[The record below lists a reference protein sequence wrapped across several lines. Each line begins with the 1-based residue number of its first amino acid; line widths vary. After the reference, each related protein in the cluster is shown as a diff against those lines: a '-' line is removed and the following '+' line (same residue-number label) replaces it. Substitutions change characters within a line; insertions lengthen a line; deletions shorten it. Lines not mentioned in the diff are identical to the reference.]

1 MHRVTDLTVRP
12 DPDVFYRRDDAND
25 PRLGEHV
32 ARDPADYARA
42 EVVIVGCPQ
51 DMGVARNRGRIGARE
66 APDHIR
72 RMLYRLTPL
81 GLSHDPA
88 RIFDLGDVPVQDS
101 LEANAEL
108 HRDIARRILD
118 DGKRLIV
125 LGGGNDIAYP
135 DASALALTAR
145 RMIALNVDAHF
156 DVRADTPM
164 NSGTPYRQLIEEGYI
179 DPARFHELGYQ
190 PQANAK
196 AYLDYLSAKGAHA
209 VSLAEW
215 RAGGLMPV
223 VDAALADDG
232 DAIFWGFDMDVVRGA
247 DAPGVS
253 AVNPLGLTAD
263 EFVALWARAGADPRA
278 RLIELS
284 EVNPRF
290 DVDGRTA
297 RLAAVAIH
305 TCLCFMRE
313 A

>member
-1 MHRVTDLTVRP
+1 MPRATDLTVRP
-12 DPDVFYRRDDAND
+12 DPDVFFRRDDPND
-25 PRLGEHV
+25 PRLGECV

-42 EVVIVGCPQ
+42 RVVLLGCPQ
-51 DMGVARNRGRIGARE
+51 DMGVERNRGRVGARE
-66 APDHIR
+66 APAQIR

-81 GLSHDPA
+81 GLACEPGH
-88 RIFDLGDVPVQDS
+88 IFDLGDVPIEPT
-101 LEANAEL
+101 LEATAGL
-108 HRDIARRILD
+108 HRDLARRVLD

-135 DASALALTAR
+135 DASALALCSR
-145 RMIALNVDAHF
+145 RMRAFNIDAHF

-164 NSGTPYRQLIEEGYI
+164 NSGTPYRQLIEEGLV
-179 DPARFHELGYQ
+179 DPIRFHELGYQ
-190 PQANAK
+190 PQANAR
-196 AYLDYLSAKGAHA
+196 AYLEYLTARGAHA

-215 RAGGLMPV
+215 RTGGLIPV
-223 VDAALADDG
+223 IDAALQQDD
-232 DAIFWGFDMDVVRGA
+232 DAVFWGFDMDVVRGA

-253 AVNPLGLTAD
+253 AVNPLGLTAE

-284 EVNPRF
+284 EVNPRH

-305 TCLCFMRE
+305 TCLCSLQD